1 MFADNVAKLMRSDF
15 AVIGSLHFWTFMQK
29 KDQIPLGSTPHNMSG
44 RVASGWDDDTWSV
57 EPSGVWA

>member
-44 RVASGWDDDTWSV
+44 RVASG
-57 EPSGVWA
+57 